1 MRIKAIIALFALT
14 STVAMAQKGVED
26 GSRYGHGQDSI
37 DCLNNLSLYGEYVK
51 TKNYAEAYPYWQK
64 VFADAPISQHSIY
77 TNGVVILKKL
87 IAATKDMTERKKYA
101 DELMSV
107 YDQQLQYLDKLNL
120 LRKSPWTDF
129 YVKGEKAHTYI
140 TYYPGMDVNKA
151 YEMLSEAI
159 ELGKADNQYY
169 IIGDFMKISTQKFK
183 NDDTHR
189 EQLIQ
194 DYITASGYINTIA
207 EAANNSTS
215 AQKEALLK
223 AVATTKENVDAYFI
237 NSGAADCGQLEAI
250 YAPKVEDNKD
260 NLEYLKKVV
269 SIMGMLSCTESDTYY
284 TASEYAHNIAP
295 TAETAA
301 GCAYR
306 YFKRGDVNK
315 SIEFFDQAIELD
327 STNLGKAEYSYKA
340 AVILNSDK
348 QLGKAKGYVTRAISL
363 NGNKG
368 AYYILLANIYAAA
381 PRWNDDANLNNCKYY
396 AVLDKLYQ
404 AKRVDESVTEEANK
418 MISAYSTH
426 TPAVEELFFLG
437 YKKGDQVKVGGI
449 INETVTIR

>member
-14 STVAMAQKGVED
+14 SSVAMAQKGVED
-26 GSRYGHGQDSI
+26 GSRFGHGQDSI